1 MKIEAF
7 HQQPGV
13 VGHDAVLE
21 EDHDQLTAHLQREA
35 AESQASHLGFP
46 RRRGVQQESA
56 ARPQR
61 ASLGSWP
68 CPGLP
73 LSEDQAHSVSRLQV
87 QRPAGSVST
96 ANGLLQQQE
105 QLSNSGT
112 GHQLSN
118 CVRCAQFP
126 TANEG
131 IFRGGT

>member
-35 AESQASHLGFP
+35 AESQASHPGLPP
-46 RRRGVQQESA
+46 RRRGMQQESA

-61 ASLGSWP
+61 ASLGLTAMP
-68 CPGLP
+68 PGLP
-73 LSEDQAHSVSRLQV
+73 LSEDQAHSVSRVQV

-96 ANGLLQQQE
+96 ANGLLLQQE

-112 GHQLSN
+112 GRQLSN
-118 CVRCAQFP
+118 CVRYCP
-126 TANEG
+126 IPNSK
-131 IFRGGT
+131 